1 MTADVPC
8 SHDKSSHLACR
19 KITMN
24 WTTLEFEQLTVRE
37 LYLIMRARSAV
48 FVVEQSRV
56 HLDADGHDEAALHLF
71 AFEDMKRPMP
81 VLAYARI
88 RPGEAE
94 HQEVVIDKVLTSPS
108 RRGDGTADA
117 LLERVLRA
125 VDTRWPGHLVRVY
138 APLGLLAFYERF
150 GFCRTEGPYLECGAA
165 VIGLARDTRRGKL
178 GVIGWRRADGGDR
191 TVQTVDL

>member
-1 MTADVPC
+1 
-8 SHDKSSHLACR
+8 
-19 KITMN
+19 MN

-56 HLDADGHDEAALHLF
+56 HLDADGYDEAALHVF

-117 LLERVLRA
+117 LLERVLH
-125 VDTRWPGHLVRVY
+125 VIDTRWPGHLVRVC
-138 APLGLLAFYERF
+138 APLGLRAFYERF
-150 GFCRTEGPYLECGAA
+150 GFRRTEGPYLERGTAF
-165 VIGLARDTRRGKL
+165 IGLARETREGKSRI
-178 GVIGWRRADGGDR
+178 IGWRRSHGGG
-191 TVQTVDL
+191 TAQKLDL